1 MFTHVMV
8 GSKDPE
14 RSRSFYDKVLGALGI
29 GPSKAEANADRHFYG
44 DFMKGGVFAVGKP
57 REGEQSHANG
67 GMISFVAPSRDA
79 VDAFHREALA
89 NGGTCEGPAGPRPG
103 PVGEVYGAY
112 VRDPDGNKLASFSP
126 PGR

>member
-14 RSRSFYDKVLGALGI
+14 RSRSFYDKVLGALGLA
-29 GPSKAEANADRHFYG
+29 PSKAEPGASRHFYG
-44 DFMKGGVFAVGKP
+44 AFGTGGAFAVGTP
-57 REGEQSHANG
+57 REGEATHANG
-67 GMISFVAPSRDA
+67 GMVSFIAPSSA
-79 VDAFHREALA
+79 HVDAFHQAA
-89 NGGTCEGPAGPRPG
+89 MDQGGTCEGAAGPRPG

-112 VRDPDGNKLASFSP
+112 VRDPDGNKIAAFAP